1 MRVNPLISDQP
12 GLQFAP
18 VSWISSPCT
27 LRIWFIRV
35 LLEHPPAGNRCNP
48 VHVLRRRDTRHA
60 SGQEAQMTRRNTS
73 HSPVRSSVPA
83 LAVAA
88 FFAALAAAEPPL
100 PAQQPQPPNTAT
112 AAAADEDEEEGPLVA
127 DSTVGYI
134 DTAILGNQLRF
145 RYDSNYNAT
154 QPARAEFLW
163 PVGGRRGPGPGPDTS
178 VDYQDLSLYSESRL
192 SHNLSVFGELPV
204 RFLDPEIQDNT
215 AGLGDANVG
224 LKYALQQSATDVQSF
239 QLRLYVPT
247 ADASRG
253 LGTDHYSLEPGFLFY
268 QTLAPR
274 LTGFA
279 ELKDWIAMGG
289 SDGFAGN
296 ILRYG
301 LGTSYLLMQAPQ
313 HRNVSAVTEFVG
325 WTVLHGGSAITTPG
339 PVTRFV
345 DATGDTIVNAKVGL
359 RTRLSE
365 NYDLYAGYGRAI
377 TGDTWY
383 SDMLRL
389 ELRWC
394 W

>member
-1 MRVNPLISDQP
+1 MPLFTGFPADAGSQLCLFGFFWSSWPREIDVIP
-12 GLQFAP
+12 YTLFA
-18 VSWISSPCT
+18 VAIGVMVQG
-27 LRIWFIRV
+27 RR
-35 LLEHPPAGNRCNP
+35 PP
-48 VHVLRRRDTRHA
+48 
-60 SGQEAQMTRRNTS
+60 MTRLNTS
-73 HSPVRSSVPA
+73 PSRGRCLVSA
-83 LAVAA
+83 LPLAAV
-88 FFAALAAAEPPL
+88 FAALTAAQPPL
-100 PAQQPQPPNTAT
+100 LAQQPQPP
-112 AAAADEDEEEGPLVA
+112 AAAADEEEEGPLVA

-134 DTAILGNQLRF
+134 DNAILGNQLRF

-178 VDYQDLSLYSESRL
+178 VDYQDLSLYGESRL
-192 SHNLSVFGELPV
+192 SDTLSVFGELPV
-204 RFLDPEIQDNT
+204 RFLNPEIQNNT
-215 AGLGDANVG
+215 AGLGDGNVG
-224 LKYALQQSATDVQSF
+224 LKYALQQSAEDVQTF

-268 QTLAPR
+268 QSLAPR

-296 ILRYG
+296 VLRYG
-301 LGTSYLLMQAPQ
+301 LGTSYLVMQDGQ

-394 W
+394 Y